1 MSRALRGGKA
11 PTVPVDDRDDEEFFA
26 LARSVIEAGRMR
38 ESAAHR
44 QHGTTSTLL
53 HCIAVAYEANGLA
66 KRFAMDDTRRAEVVR
81 AALLHD
87 YYLYDWH
94 DGESWHRLH
103 GLRHGRFAA
112 ENARRDYPDLTPDE
126 EDAIRRHM
134 FPLTPVPPT
143 SSVGWVV
150 TLADKR
156 CAGYET
162 RTRGTQA
169 YGELRAK
176 CSRFLPDI
184 PVDLPPAGPS
194 QTVPSAS
201 GPSYPPASGTVR

>member
-1 MSRALRGGKA
+1 
-11 PTVPVDDRDDEEFFA
+11 
-26 LARSVIEAGRMR
+26 
-38 ESAAHR
+38 
-44 QHGTTSTLL
+44 
-53 HCIAVAYEANGLA
+53 
-66 KRFAMDDTRRAEVVR
+66 
-81 AALLHD
+81 
-87 YYLYDWH
+87 
-94 DGESWHRLH
+94 
-103 GLRHGRFAA
+103 
-112 ENARRDYPDLTPDE
+112 
-126 EDAIRRHM
+126 M

-156 CAGYET
+156 CASYET